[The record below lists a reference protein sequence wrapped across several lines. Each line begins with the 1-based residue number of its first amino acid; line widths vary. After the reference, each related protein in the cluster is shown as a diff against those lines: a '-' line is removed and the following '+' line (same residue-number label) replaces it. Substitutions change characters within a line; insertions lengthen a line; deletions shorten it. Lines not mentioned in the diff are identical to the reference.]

1 MASIEM
7 RAEGAPEQDS
17 GTGRSLASIRDLN
30 AIDLR
35 PSTRGVRMT
44 LSVRPFSIFNP
55 LRGCDSDREHYFL
68 EQPRFGPA
76 KQKQTNEE
84 AWQVIRLSSGA

>member
-44 LSVRPFSIFNP
+44 LSVRPHK
-55 LRGCDSDREHYFL
+55 EHGGIS
-68 EQPRFGPA
+68 EG
-76 KQKQTNEE
+76 
-84 AWQVIRLSSGA
+84 VVSSAGSFFMRQAG